1 MPQPAV
7 FSCRRCH
14 LLVLTVVLVGFA
26 LFPRTALSQ
35 TDTASISGTITDA
48 SGAALA
54 DAAVVLTN
62 TATGQERS
70 TTANASGVYSFPNI
84 LPGSYT
90 LVATKTGFQ
99 TSTHSN
105 ITLQV
110 QQALK
115 QDVTLQVGAI
125 SEKVTVSAEAS
136 EVQVQTENHEVSQGF
151 NTRDLV
157 QLPTSGRSIL
167 SIATLAPGTTPATNT
182 QGNSGDSNFF
192 GTNGN
197 QVAVTGLPDTSTVF
211 LQDGV
216 ENVNLLTQ
224 TMNIVPSIESVQEVI
239 TTVNGAP
246 ARYADP
252 SVINIVTKSG
262 TNNYH
267 GTAYDFLQND
277 ALNARNFFTPASSI
291 KPPIRYNLFGGN
303 FSAPVIKNKLF
314 GLFDYS
320 GLRSSQ
326 SSTALAVV
334 PTQAERQGNFAG
346 TGQTIYNPYSFNSAT
361 GVVQPF
367 QANTIPGNLVNSFAQ
382 KWLNL
387 YPLPNL
393 TPSGTSNFNYS
404 KNLTTSNDFDEYLGR
419 VDYNISEADHLYGSV
434 LHLNAPNEGQTIIP
448 GLFGATHIN
457 IGTNGSLEE
466 THVFGPTIVNTA
478 RIGYNRIE
486 YFLSQQGT
494 AQANYAAEFGLINVA
509 PLPSQ
514 AAPPTV
520 SINNITSQGNPYT
533 PQGANQ
539 NRFQYAD
546 EVALTLG
553 KHTIY
558 IGGEL
563 IRTQFYGNWT
573 INNNAQYNFDGSF
586 TSFYTKNPVTGQ
598 ITRSAT
604 QQGNGLADL
613 LLGFPQSASHSIGVT
628 AGHFFDWHTDGYV
641 QDDYKLTSKLTLNL
655 GLRYDFYTPPVDN
668 QLSTTYNF
676 ATGQNQRGAWQTNY
690 KDFGPRFGFAYSL
703 TPKTVVRGGYG
714 IYYTENPYN
723 NEQFELTYPPNF
735 INQGYTYTIGQ
746 QTAIQNV
753 FVPAPAPGNRG
764 YTNSQ
769 VMKDTSAQEW
779 NVTIQ
784 RALSNSTILTVA
796 YVGNVGRHE
805 TARFDGNQ
813 PVAATPGSSRLDVLP
828 YPVLGG
834 PITTQGNFIN
844 SNYNALMVTLNR
856 QFRNGLS
863 LLVNYTWSK
872 ALGYTSGDNDDVQN
886 IYNLRYQYSVTNFD
900 QPQVLNVSGVYDL
913 PFGPGKRFLNNNS
926 WWNRGIIGGWRLAG
940 IWSVASAT
948 PVSVYA
954 NNNADTSFVATFY
967 ADRVCN
973 PYSGV
978 GQQTLTHWFNT
989 SCFVQ
994 PPGGQYGSGG
1004 NNGVRGPHTNNV
1016 QLSISKIWSIY
1027 ERSELQLRG
1036 DFFNLFNHTQ
1046 FYISPENVNNAS
1058 QYGVVTGV
1066 YAARTIQMSLRFAF

>member
-1 MPQPAV
+1 M
-7 FSCRRCH
+7 
-14 LLVLTVVLVGFA
+14 
-26 LFPRTALSQ
+26 
-35 TDTASISGTITDA
+35 SGTITDA
-48 SGAALA
+48 SGA
-54 DAAVVLTN
+54 VVAGASVTLTN
-62 TATGQERS
+62 NATGQER
-70 TTANASGVYSFPNI
+70 TTSANSSGIYSFPNI
-84 LPGSYT
+84 LPGTYT
-90 LVATKTGFQ
+90 LVVTKTGFQ
-99 TSTHSN
+99 TSSLSD
-105 ITLQV
+105 IGLQV

-115 QDVTLQVGAI
+115 QDVALRVGAI
-125 SEKVTVSAEAS
+125 SQSVTVSAESS

-151 NTRDLV
+151 NTRELI

-239 TTVNGAP
+239 TTINGAP

-262 TNNYH
+262 TNDFH
-267 GTAYDFLQND
+267 GTVYDFLQND
-277 ALNARNFFTPASSI
+277 AFNARNFFTPATAG

-303 FSAPVIKNKLF
+303 FSGPVIKNKLF
-314 GLFDYS
+314 GFFDYS
-320 GLRSSQ
+320 GLRSST
-326 SSTALAVV
+326 SSTSLAVV
-334 PTQAERQGNFAG
+334 PTLAERQGNFSA
-346 TGQTIYNPYSFNSAT
+346 TGQTIYNPNTFNSAT
-361 GVVQPF
+361 GTVQPF
-367 QANTIPGNLVNSFAQ
+367 QGNMIPANLFSSFGQ
-382 KWLNL
+382 QWLKL

-393 TPSGTSNFNYS
+393 VPSASSNFNYS
-404 KNLTTSNDFDEYLGR
+404 KNLTNTTNSDEYLGR
-419 VDYNISEADHLYGSV
+419 GDYNISEADHLYASV
-434 LHLNAPNEGQTIIP
+434 LHLNAPNAGETIIP
-448 GLFGATHIN
+448 NLFGATHIN
-457 IGTNGSLEE
+457 IGTNASLEE
-466 THVFGPTIVNTA
+466 THVFSPTVVNTA
-478 RIGYNRIE
+478 RIGYNRIQ

-494 AQANYAAEFGLINVA
+494 AQADYAAQFGLTNVA

-520 SINNITSQGNPYT
+520 SITNVTSQGNPYT
-533 PQGANQ
+533 PQGAFQ

-546 EVALTLG
+546 ELALTLG
-553 KHTIY
+553 KHTIS

-573 INNNAQYNFDGSF
+573 INNNAQYNFDGTF
-586 TSFYTKNPVTGQ
+586 TSLYTKNAAGVVQ
-598 ITRSAT
+598 RDAT

-613 LLGFPQSASHSIGVT
+613 LLGYPQSASHSIGVT
-628 AGHFFDWHTDGYV
+628 AGHFFDWHVDGYV

-655 GLRYDFYTPPVDN
+655 GLRYDFYTPPVDDV
-668 QLSTTYNF
+668 LSTSYNF
-676 ATGQNQRGAWQTNY
+676 ASGQNQRGAWQTNY
-690 KDFGPRFGFAYSL
+690 RDFSPRFGFAYSL
-703 TPKTVVRGGYG
+703 TSKLVVRGGYG

-746 QTAIQNV
+746 QTLIGNA
-753 FVPAPAPGNRG
+753 FVPTPAPGNRG
-764 YTNSQ
+764 YTNSLT
-769 VMKDTSAQEW
+769 MKDTSAQEW
-779 NVTIQ
+779 NFTIQ
-784 RALSNSTILTVA
+784 QALSSSTILTVA

-813 PVAATPGSSRLDVLP
+813 PIAAMPGSSKLDVLP

-834 PITTQGNFIN
+834 PITAQGNFVN
-844 SNYNALMVTLNR
+844 SNYNGLLITLNR
-856 QFRNGLS
+856 QFKNGLS
-863 LLVNYTWSK
+863 LLVNYAWSK

-900 QPQVLNVSGVYDL
+900 QPQVLTVSGVYDL
-913 PFGPGKRFLNNNS
+913 PVGPGKRFLNNNS
-926 WWNRGIIGGWRLAG
+926 WWNRGILGGWRLAG
-940 IWSVASAT
+940 IWSIASAT
-948 PVSVYA
+948 PVSVTA
-954 NNNADTSFVATFY
+954 NNNADTSYVASFF
-967 ADRVCN
+967 ADRICN

-978 GQQTLTHWFNT
+978 GQRTLTHWFNT

-994 PPGGQYGSGG
+994 PPNGQYGNGG
-1004 NNGVRGPHTNNV
+1004 NNGVRGPHTDNV
-1016 QLSISKIWSIY
+1016 DLSLSKIWSVY

-1046 FYISPENVNNAS
+1046 FYISPENVNNTS
-1058 QYGVVTGV
+1058 QYGVVTGA
-1066 YAARTIQMSLRFAF
+1066 YAARTIQLSLRFAF

>member
-1 MPQPAV
+1 MSQKALSLLKS
-7 FSCRRCH
+7 F
-14 LLVLTVVLVGFA
+14 LLVVVLAWVA
-26 LFPRTALSQ
+26 SSLLLCQ
-35 TDTASISGTITDA
+35 TDTASVSGTVVDE
-48 SGAALA
+48 SGA
-54 DAAVVLTN
+54 VVTNASVNLTN
-62 TATGQERS
+62 NATGQQR
-70 TTANASGVYSFPNI
+70 TTSANSAGVYSFPNVP
-84 LPGSYT
+84 PGTYT
-90 LVATKTGFQ
+90 LAVSKTGFQ
-99 TSTHSN
+99 TNTLSN
-105 ITLQV
+105 INLQV
-110 QQALK
+110 QQAFK
-115 QDVTLQVGAI
+115 QDVTLHVGAV
-125 SEKVTVSAEAS
+125 SQAVTVSAES
-136 EVQVQTENHEVSQGF
+136 SDVQIQTENHEVSQGF
-151 NTRDLV
+151 GTRDLI
-157 QLPTSGRSIL
+157 QLPTSGRNVL

-182 QGNSGDSNFF
+182 QGNSGDSAFF

-224 TMNIVPSIESVQEVI
+224 TMNIVPSIESIQEVI
-239 TTVNGAP
+239 TTINGAP

-252 SVINIVTKSG
+252 SVINVVTKSG
-262 TNNYH
+262 TNDFH

-277 ALNARNFFTPASSI
+277 ALNARNFFTPPTAI

-303 FSAPVIKNKLF
+303 LSGPIVKNKLF
-314 GLFDYS
+314 ALFDYS

-326 SSTALAVV
+326 SSTSLAVV
-334 PTQAERQGNFAG
+334 PTLAERGGDFSG
-346 TGQTIYNPYSFNSAT
+346 TGQTIYNPNTFNPVT
-361 GVVQPF
+361 GTVQPF
-367 QANTIPGNLVNSFAQ
+367 QGNVIPGNLLSSFGQ
-382 KWLNL
+382 QWLKL

-393 TPSGTSNFNYS
+393 TPSATSNFNYS
-404 KNLTTSNDFDEYLGR
+404 KNLTNTTNSDEYLGR
-419 VDYNISEADHLYGSV
+419 GDYNISAADHLYGSV
-434 LHLNAPNEGQTIIP
+434 LHLNSPNQGETIIP

-457 IGTNGSLEE
+457 IGTNASVEE
-466 THVFGPTIVNTA
+466 THVFSPTAVNTA
-478 RIGYNRIE
+478 RIGYNRIQ

-494 AQANYAAEFGLINVA
+494 AQANYAAEYGLINVA

-533 PQGANQ
+533 PQGAFQ

-546 EVALTLG
+546 ELALTLG

-573 INNNAQYNFDGSF
+573 INNNAQYNFDGTF
-586 TSFYTKNPVTGQ
+586 TSLYSKNPATGQ
-598 ITRSAT
+598 IVRSAT

-628 AGHFFDWHTDGYV
+628 AGHFFDWHVDGYV

-655 GLRYDFYTPPVDN
+655 GLRYDFYTPPVDDL
-668 QLSTTYNF
+668 LSTTYNF
-676 ATGQNQRGAWQTNY
+676 GSGQNQRGAWKTNY
-690 KDFGPRFGFAYSL
+690 GDLGPRFGFAYTL
-703 TPKTVVRGGYG
+703 TPKTVIRGGYG

-746 QTAIQNV
+746 QTPIQQA
-753 FVPAPAPGNRG
+753 FAPAPAPGNRG
-764 YTNSQ
+764 YTNSL

-779 NVTIQ
+779 NFTIQ

-813 PVAATPGSSRLDVLP
+813 PIAASPGSSRLDILP
-828 YPVLGG
+828 FPALGG
-834 PITTQGNFIN
+834 PITTQGNFVN
-844 SNYNALMVTLNR
+844 SNYNGLLVTLNR
-856 QFRNGLS
+856 QFKNGLS
-863 LLVNYTWSK
+863 LLVNYAWSK

-886 IYNLRYQYSVTNFD
+886 AYNLRYQYSVTNFD
-900 QPQVLNVSGVYDL
+900 QPQVLTVTGVYDL
-913 PFGPGKRFLNNNS
+913 PVGPGRRFLNNNS

-994 PPGGQYGSGG
+994 PPNGQYGSGG

-1016 QLSISKIWSIY
+1016 DLSLSKIWPIW

-1046 FYISPENVNNAS
+1046 FYISPENVNNTS
-1058 QYGVVTGV
+1058 QYGVVTGA
-1066 YAARTIQMSLRFAF
+1066 YPARTIQLSLRFAF